1 MIVPEKP
8 LWGGNKKVCMYV
20 CTTMNVDHKNFPLFS
35 LNETFIKRTPL
46 LSRCGHLKG
55 T

>member
-20 CTTMNVDHKNFPLFS
+20 CTNTMNVDHKNSAFFL
-35 LNETFIKRTPL
+35 KKKPL
-46 LSRCGHLKG
+46 LLGHNASEA
-55 T
+55 

>member
-20 CTTMNVDHKNFPLFS
+20 RTNPMNVDHKNSAFFLKI
-35 LNETFIKRTPL
+35 N
-46 LSRCGHLKG
+46 RCS
-55 T
+55 